1 MIEVEHLTKYYGLVP
16 AVSDLSFQV
25 GQGEVVGFLG
35 PNGAGKTTTMK
46 ILTCA
51 LPPTSGQARIDG
63 LDISRDSLGVRQKI
77 GYLPENNPLYSEM
90 TVERFLSFAAEAKGL
105 PGREAKSAAARVAED
120 CGLESVRGRIIGHLS
135 KGFRQRVG
143 LAQALLKDPPVL
155 ILDEPTIG
163 LDPAQVIEIR
173 QLIKSLGRERTILLS
188 SHILPEI
195 SQVCQ
200 KVIILNQGRIVATD
214 TVSSLTTQL
223 QSSRKIKLV
232 LRGPREAIRSTL
244 AAIPG
249 ILRIEPQEAEGAYEL
264 EMQKD
269 LDVRADISRAVV
281 QQGWDLL
288 EMHSQELSLEEIFV
302 QLVTEEPTGEERAGE
317 EPVGSESEMEQPG
330 GAS

>member
-1 MIEVEHLTKYYGLVP
+1 MIEVEHVTKFYGPVP
-16 AVSDLSFQV
+16 AVADLSFQV

-46 ILTCA
+46 ILTCF

-63 LDISRDSLGVRQKI
+63 LDVSRDSLEVRKKI

-90 TVERFLSFAAEAKGL
+90 TVEGFLSFAAQAKGI
-105 PGREAKSAAARVAED
+105 PSRNAKTATGKVADD
-120 CGLESVRGRIIGHLS
+120 CGLEPVRGRIIGHLS

-143 LAQALLKDPPVL
+143 LAQALLNDPPVL

-214 TVSSLTTQL
+214 TVSSLTAQL
-223 QSSRKIKLV
+223 QSSRKIRLTV
-232 LRGPREAIRSTL
+232 RGPREAILPTL
-244 AAIPG
+244 AAING
-249 ILRIEPQEAEGAYEL
+249 ILRIEPKDDEGAYEL
-264 EMQKD
+264 EMQKE

-288 EMHSQELSLEEIFV
+288 EMRGQELSLEEIFV
-302 QLVTEEPTGEERAGE
+302 QLVTEEPSGE
-317 EPVGSESEMEQPG
+317 EPKEKEPETEMPG
-330 GAS
+330 GKS

>member
-16 AVSDLSFQV
+16 AISDLTFQV

-46 ILTCA
+46 ILTCF
-51 LPPTSGQARIDG
+51 LPPTSGKARIDG
-63 LDISRDSLGVRQKI
+63 LDLSQDSLGVRQKI

-90 TVERFLSFAAEAKGL
+90 TVEGFLSFAAQAKGI
-105 PGREAKSAAARVAED
+105 PSRNAKSAAAKVAED

-143 LAQALLKDPPVL
+143 LAQALLNDPPVL

-163 LDPAQVIEIR
+163 LDPAQVVEIR

-195 SQVCQ
+195 SQLCQ

-214 TVSSLTTQL
+214 TVSSLTAQL
-223 QSSRKIKLV
+223 QSSRKIRLTI
-232 LRGPREAIRSTL
+232 RGPQEAILTTL
-244 AAIPG
+244 AEING
-249 ILRIEPQEAEGAYEL
+249 ILRIEPQDDEGAYEL
-264 EMQKD
+264 EMRKE
-269 LDVRADISRAVV
+269 LDVRADVSRAVV

-288 EMHSQELSLEEIFV
+288 EMRSLDLSLEEIFV
-302 QLVTEEPTGEERAGE
+302 QLVTEEPTGEEPKGK
-317 EPVGSESEMEQPG
+317 EPEMEKAG
-330 GAS
+330 GES